1 MTLAFRSTSRD
12 GIRLKVNG
20 WIARNRSGA
29 VPDWTRGA
37 WTLRSRG
44 FPWEYRSER
53 IIAGRRRNE
62 VRSSAPCWSRSVGG
76 LRVYSADLLSQEEA
90 WTVAEEEEV
99 MWRIRY
105 YFYLWL
111 HDIKQSLADHVTVY
125 RMDRQLRR
133 SGFREVSPGRWEKP

>member
-1 MTLAFRSTSRD
+1 M
-12 GIRLKVNG
+12 
-20 WIARNRSGA
+20 
-29 VPDWTRGA
+29 
-37 WTLRSRG
+37 
-44 FPWEYRSER
+44 
-53 IIAGRRRNE
+53 
-62 VRSSAPCWSRSVGG
+62 GG
-76 LRVYSADLLSQEEA
+76 LRVYSADLFSQEEA